1 MVISRGSRMC
11 LLLGL
16 LAGGTALS
24 FGPRSST
31 TQSPPRLCHAAR
43 RHSVGFSHCQKPTNL
58 LVGKLSAA
66 LVPVDDPPPSS
77 LVRDVAAVLSL
88 LLLGVLSAVQVKQ
101 GDMLVKQVDMLVKH
115 GDMLVAQAGMLASL
129 SSKFDNVAYFVAGI
143 VALATFGSSV
153 VKILEYL
160 DDKAADKAK
169 KGPN

>member
-1 MVISRGSRMC
+1 
-11 LLLGL
+11 
-16 LAGGTALS
+16 
-24 FGPRSST
+24 
-31 TQSPPRLCHAAR
+31 
-43 RHSVGFSHCQKPTNL
+43 VGFSHCQKPTNL

-66 LVPVDDPPPSS
+66 LLPVDDPPPSS

-101 GDMLVKQVDMLVKH
+101 GDMLVKQ

-129 SSKFDNVAYFVAGI
+129 STKIDNVAYFVAGI